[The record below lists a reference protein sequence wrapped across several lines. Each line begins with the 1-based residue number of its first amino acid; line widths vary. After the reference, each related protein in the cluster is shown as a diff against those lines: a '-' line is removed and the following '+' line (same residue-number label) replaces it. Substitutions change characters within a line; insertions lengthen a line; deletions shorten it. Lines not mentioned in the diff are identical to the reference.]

1 MIEETFNTP
10 AQYFG
15 YNDTSILKFDSDSTE
30 TVLNWIKNYP
40 ASNEVS
46 WLNFHSISDKKD
58 IETVSKI
65 VGMHAMSLEDIYTE
79 IQRPKIEEFEN
90 YIFFSVKSLLPGAG
104 YQLKQEQ
111 ISFTLGHDFLIS
123 FQEKPADHFNE
134 VRERIV
140 FNKGRIRGLG
150 ADYLTYKLLE
160 AIIDNYYDVLDAVTM
175 KIEELEER
183 VFNDV
188 SKEFFV
194 EIEEQKRILIEL
206 RKVVFPVKELFNQ
219 LEKIKS
225 DFIKEE
231 SKYYFSDLKDSCLS
245 VLDELDANK
254 SVLEGLSNTYF
265 AVQGQK
271 MNEIMKVL
279 TIVGSIFIPLTFLAG
294 IYGMNF
300 DYIPET
306 KLENGYYYFWAIIIT
321 IAVLLLIYFKRKKWM

>member
-1 MIEETFNTP
+1 
-10 AQYFG
+10 
-15 YNDTSILKFDSDSTE
+15 
-30 TVLNWIKNYP
+30 
-40 ASNEVS
+40 
-46 WLNFHSISDKKD
+46 
-58 IETVSKI
+58 
-65 VGMHAMSLEDIYTE
+65 
-79 IQRPKIEEFEN
+79 
-90 YIFFSVKSLLPGAG
+90 
-104 YQLKQEQ
+104 
-111 ISFTLGHDFLIS
+111 
-123 FQEKPADHFNE
+123 
-134 VRERIV
+134 
-140 FNKGRIRGLG
+140 
-150 ADYLTYKLLE
+150 
-160 AIIDNYYDVLDAVTM
+160 VLDAVTM